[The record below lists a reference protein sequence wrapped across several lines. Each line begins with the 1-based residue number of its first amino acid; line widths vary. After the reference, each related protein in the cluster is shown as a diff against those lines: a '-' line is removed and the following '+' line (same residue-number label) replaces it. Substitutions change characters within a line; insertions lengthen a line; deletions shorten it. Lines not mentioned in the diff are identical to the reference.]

1 MRIQGQGSSHFP
13 WTWEITKGQKSL
25 TTHKFTAQETAL
37 NLTLTWWWVWVITS
51 HAFCQEFKWLNNFH
65 SLLRRLTRW
74 KWAGYC
80 TEIISTPLTD
90 PFWLEGSWFWGNLQ
104 RCLCP
109 VFLVSRWT
117 FAQNRNLESFTFD
130 QRRNIFILLGKILYP
145 IEHSSSKSCT
155 SEQVRH
161 MPRDGMMH

>member
-1 MRIQGQGSSHFP
+1 M
-13 WTWEITKGQKSL
+13 
-25 TTHKFTAQETAL
+25 
-37 NLTLTWWWVWVITS
+37 
-51 HAFCQEFKWLNNFH
+51 
-65 SLLRRLTRW
+65 RRLTRW

-90 PFWLEGSWFWGNLQ
+90 PFWLEGSWFWGNLK

-130 QRRNIFILLGKILYP
+130 QRRNIFIIWGKILYP

-155 SEQVRH
+155 SELCRASQAHAKRWNDALKQAWPLSQLRLWAVSVISDLESLTACSFYQVLVKKSKLSILTIGKLKFLSWLVIRNL
-161 MPRDGMMH
+161 